1 MMRVWHE
8 SARRLRSCR
17 RSAAAAGAARLISL
31 ILCILTVF
39 LLKRMPPF
47 SDTGS
52 LRQDL
57 WCIGVLAA
65 LLAGYTPLR
74 FRTDRLI
81 GELAGTLNA
90 NDLGFLACS
99 NPLWLWCR
107 AYALQILTALLQAA
121 SCIPPLLLT
130 ACTKG
135 LWLLIPADGERLTEL
150 LTVLHTGILAVFAAL
165 LPLRVCA
172 ASAALP
178 YCFLK
183 SPHMPLHTVIRQAFR
198 LTRGQSARILCTRL
212 TVLPLLLLP
221 YPAVRA
227 LPILLAAEQVRC
239 ARAQRHLQPRR
250 SSRFSELELHAE

>member
-8 SARRLRSCR
+8 SARRLRSNR
-17 RSAAAAGAARLISL
+17 GSAAAAGAARLIAAA
-31 ILCILTVF
+31 LCILTLFF
-39 LLKRMPPF
+39 LQRMAPF
-47 SDTGS
+47 SEAGS

-57 WCIGVLAA
+57 WCAGVLAV
-65 LLAGYTPLR
+65 LHAGCTPLR

-81 GELAGTLNA
+81 GALAGTLDE

-99 NPLWLWCR
+99 NPLWLWFR
-107 AYALQILTALLQAA
+107 AYALQMLTALLQAA
-121 SCIPPLLLT
+121 AWIPPLLLT
-130 ACTKG
+130 ACTKS
-135 LWLLIPADGERLTEL
+135 LWLLIPPDGERLTEI
-150 LTVLHTGILAVFAAL
+150 LTVLHTGILAVLAML
-165 LPLRVCA
+165 LPLRVLA
-172 ASAALP
+172 AAAALP

-227 LPILLAAEQVRC
+227 LPVLLAAEQVRC
-239 ARAQRHLQPRR
+239 ARAQRHLRPRR